1 MATYDHPHFGRWP
14 AATTHRHGAGRITYV
29 GTVPD
34 PAFARSVFEWAA
46 PATWRPAHPSVTATS
61 ATARDG
67 RRVRFLH
74 NWSWEAVSVA
84 VPTSLRNALTDEVYA
99 QAVPLGPWDVK
110 ILTEAET
117 KE

>member
-1 MATYDHPHFGRWP
+1 M
-14 AATTHRHGAGRITYV
+14 

-34 PAFARSVFEWAA
+34 PAFARAVFEWAA
-46 PATWRPAHPSVTATS
+46 PASWRPALPSVTATS

-84 VPTSLRNALTDEVYA
+84 VPMSLRDALTDEVYSE
-99 QAVPLGPWDVK
+99 AVPLGPWDVK
-110 ILTEAET
+110 ILTEDET
-117 KE
+117 KEELR